1 MKQKKTFFR
10 VLRRIRPYSFFV
22 ILSILCGAVSVAAQ
36 LLVPIF
42 CGDAIDYML
51 GIGKVDFEAVE
62 RLILSIVLVTV
73 LSAVAQW
80 VLAACNNRVTF
91 CVSRDLRT
99 KQ

>member
-51 GIGKVDFEAVE
+51 GIGRVDFEAVE
-62 RLILSIVLVTV
+62 KLIFFHCTG
-73 LSAVAQW
+73 
-80 VLAACNNRVTF
+80 NRSFGSSSVG
-91 CVSRDLRT
+91 SGSL
-99 KQ
+99 Q

>member
-10 VLRRIRPYSFFV
+10 VLRHIRPHSFFV

-51 GIGKVDFEAVE
+51 GIGRVDFEAVK
-62 RLILSIVLVTV
+62 RLIFSIVLVTWNV
-73 LSAVAQW
+73 KKVFKDFALDEEDGDES
-80 VLAACNNRVTF
+80 
-91 CVSRDLRT
+91 
-99 KQ
+99 

>member
-1 MKQKKTFFR
+1 MKQKKTFVR

-51 GIGKVDFEAVE
+51 
-62 RLILSIVLVTV
+62 
-73 LSAVAQW
+73 
-80 VLAACNNRVTF
+80 
-91 CVSRDLRT
+91 
-99 KQ
+99 

>member
-10 VLRRIRPYSFFV
+10 VLRHIRPYSFFV

-51 GIGKVDFEAVE
+51 GIGRVDFEAVK
-62 RLILSIVLVTV
+62 RLIFFYCSGNCFFRSGPVGAGGL
-73 LSAVAQW
+73 
-80 VLAACNNRVTF
+80 
-91 CVSRDLRT
+91 
-99 KQ
+99 

>member
-51 GIGKVDFEAVE
+51 GIGRVYFVASNSS
-62 RLILSIVLVTV
+62 IL
-73 LSAVAQW
+73 A
-80 VLAACNNRVTF
+80 
-91 CVSRDLRT
+91 
-99 KQ
+99 

>member
-10 VLRRIRPYSFFV
+10 VLRHIRPYSFFV

-51 GIGKVDFEAVE
+51 GIGRVDFEAVK
-62 RLILSIVLVTV
+62 RLIFSIVLVTWIV
-73 LSAVAQW
+73 KKVFKDFALDEEDGDES
-80 VLAACNNRVTF
+80 
-91 CVSRDLRT
+91 
-99 KQ
+99 